1 MISALLLSLLLAASP
16 PPKGPPVPT
25 TVTPPEKPPV
35 ELPEKPPMEQPSPDE
50 PPAVVP
56 TATVPVPAEAEP
68 VKSISLPEILAR
80 AISHNRGLK
89 EAGLKILTSRATVQA
104 TSAMFDTQLS
114 ANLNVV
120 SQEAEFVP
128 GQFFSVTSLKKY
140 SFDAQI
146 ARLLPTGGSVALQ
159 FSTSR
164 TDQTMTLAMS
174 GTPTEMESKTFSN
187 AFTFVFTHP
196 LLAGF
201 GRDVTTTATQ
211 KARIQLDADR
221 LSREAKAQTL
231 VRDLVISYWNLWMAW
246 QEQDLLAVSLQVAKS
261 QLDLTK
267 SLLIVGHAKPSDLL
281 AVQNAVAQREGDL
294 MLSRIRILQASLA
307 IKSQLNLPLEEE
319 PMLLRPSEQ
328 NLAFV
333 AKTLPAE
340 LVATVLR
347 RSKDLAVLEKQLEV
361 LRQEEKLARQ
371 GLLPK
376 LNLTLTAGPTSSSNE
391 YSSSWESLVKFSAF
405 TITGGLSFSW
415 SVERTQAKA
424 SLEILDVTAQN
435 LRIQKENL
443 SNGLIMS
450 AMLSRETMM
459 TARKRI
465 EIAKLAVESS
475 EAHLKLEN
483 DLFSLGRGTNHSVL
497 LRMAELDAARLA
509 QIKAVYDYWTAW
521 VQIQALSG
529 DILNEYQLKL
539 ED

>member
-391 YSSSWESLVKFSAF
+391 Y
-405 TITGGLSFSW
+405 
-415 SVERTQAKA
+415 
-424 SLEILDVTAQN
+424 
-435 LRIQKENL
+435 
-443 SNGLIMS
+443 
-450 AMLSRETMM
+450 
-459 TARKRI
+459 
-465 EIAKLAVESS
+465 
-475 EAHLKLEN
+475 
-483 DLFSLGRGTNHSVL
+483 
-497 LRMAELDAARLA
+497 
-509 QIKAVYDYWTAW
+509 
-521 VQIQALSG
+521 
-529 DILNEYQLKL
+529 
-539 ED
+539 